1 MPSRSPTERSPLLS
15 PVPEPPSD
23 PIPPVAESA
32 EEDVASQSVTKLR
45 SIGLM
50 ISLGIL
56 VFLQATN
63 FSILT
68 TTQSTIAEDLDAFAE
83 ASWFTSAYLIA
94 MSSVSP
100 LAGRLSQVFSPR
112 YCILVAAVVFSIG
125 SLVTSQ
131 APRLSVFLVG
141 RVITGIGAAGR
152 GMFWLQTPLTF
163 IAGTAAFMCIP
174 SSLHSG
180 NADSDSKSLKHKLL
194 HIDYAGAILL
204 TSALVTLLTGL
215 SSPQILYIPIILS
228 LLLLLLF
235 TLNETYLASDPVIP
249 LALLRSRGALLTCLA
264 QLGAMMARWL
274 VLFYT
279 PVYALAVRGWAPT
292 SAGSILIPTNAGFA
306 TGGLLAGALHIRR
319 AGSFYTATLV
329 SFAFFPVTLL
339 VLAQLSTGDSPAA
352 AVVAATFANG
362 VAAGAFLNYTLA
374 HMLHLTPVGEHPVAT
389 SLLATFRGFAGSFGS
404 AIGGGIFVR
413 ILKGSLESGF
423 EGEGLLG
430 REGLIRRLLGQ
441 PALVRTLEGAEK
453 EVARQ
458 GYVDAIRGLFIAGV
472 GLSTVMILVQAGTGW
487 KGASEKKVQE
497 RDENE

>member
-141 RVITGIGAAGR
+141 RVITGIGAAGV
-152 GMFWLQTPLTF
+152 LTL
-163 IAGTAAFMCIP
+163 CII
-174 SSLHSG
+174 L
-180 NADSDSKSLKHKLL
+180 
-194 HIDYAGAILL
+194 AIQLS
-204 TSALVTLLTGL
+204 TNRRRGL
-215 SSPQILYIPIILS
+215 SFGLINTVVTTGVS
-228 LLLLLLF
+228 LGAVLG
-235 TLNETYLASDPVIP
+235 
-249 LALLRSRGALLTCLA
+249 GALLEPL
-264 QLGAMMARWL
+264 
-274 VLFYT
+274 
-279 PVYALAVRGWAPT
+279 GWAC
-292 SAGSILIPTNAGFA
+292 
-306 TGGLLAGALHIRR
+306 
-319 AGSFYTATLV
+319 
-329 SFAFFPVTLL
+329 
-339 VLAQLSTGDSPAA
+339 LSTHH
-352 AVVAATFANG
+352 
-362 VAAGAFLNYTLA
+362 Y
-374 HMLHLTPVGEHPVAT
+374 
-389 SLLATFRGFAGSFGS
+389 
-404 AIGGGIFVR
+404 R
-413 ILKGSLESGF
+413 I
-423 EGEGLLG
+423 
-430 REGLIRRLLGQ
+430 
-441 PALVRTLEGAEK
+441 VC
-453 EVARQ
+453 
-458 GYVDAIRGLFIAGV
+458 
-472 GLSTVMILVQAGTGW
+472 
-487 KGASEKKVQE
+487 
-497 RDENE
+497 